1 MAGIPVPAGGSLE
14 APAAVGRP
22 RVDVC
27 PTEGGFSLNEP
38 QQPHRGTGAP
48 QTVAS
53 SRIDELLT
61 DFVDRAGELVSA
73 QQRMQGLLSA
83 VVALA
88 EDLSLEAVLHRV
100 VSSAC
105 HLLQAEYGALGVIGH
120 DRALS
125 HFITVGIDEEVARK
139 IGPLPTGHGVLGLL
153 IRDPKP
159 LRLHNLSQ
167 HPDAYG
173 FPKNHPP
180 MKSFLGVPIRV
191 RDVVFGNLYLTQKRG
206 GGDFTEE
213 DEELAEAFAAA
224 AGVAIENARL
234 YDDARRRTAW
244 LQACMEVTGRMMGD
258 EETPDGQNGEL
269 DMIAARALRE
279 SGSFLALILVQ
290 EEPPTGFR
298 VAGAAGSRA
307 PQWVGRALS
316 LDPREIQAVL
326 ATGKAAVI
334 EDAPSALGVAEGLP
348 AGRLLVIDLSARG
361 THHGL
366 LVLVREGAGTFSST
380 DLEMGTVFGSHV
392 ALALELA
399 RAHRMRE
406 QIAVFSDRD
415 RIARDLHDLVIQR
428 LFAAGL
434 SIQSLR
440 RYMSGDSAARTIQAV
455 TAELDETI
463 RELRNTI
470 YSLSEAAPET
480 ELLSS
485 RVLQTVRSGSHSL
498 PFVPL
503 LTLTGPIDDIRDEET
518 ALNILAVITEGLSN
532 AVRHSGGDTIQVKVA
547 VNDGQA
553 TVSIQDNGAGFTSPA
568 SGNGLVNMER
578 RANSLGGSFKVS
590 SSPHSGTSVTWR
602 APVF

>member
-1 MAGIPVPAGGSLE
+1 MDASPS
-14 APAAVGRP
+14 
-22 RVDVC
+22 
-27 PTEGGFSLNEP
+27 EGGFSLNEP
-38 QQPHRGTGAP
+38 TQQTGSGGRQP
-48 QTVAS
+48 VA
-53 SRIDELLT
+53 RIDELLT
-61 DFVDRAGELVSA
+61 DFVDRAGELVST
-73 QQRMQGLLSA
+73 QQRMQGLLNA

-105 HLLQAEYGALGVIGH
+105 HLLQAEYGALGVIGSDH
-120 DRALS
+120 ALS
-125 HFITVGIDEEVARK
+125 HFITVGIDEELARK

-153 IRDPKP
+153 IRNPKP
-159 LRLHNLSQ
+159 LRLHDLSQ

-180 MKSFLGVPIRV
+180 MNSFLGVPIRV

-206 GGDFTEE
+206 GGDFTDE
-213 DEELAEAFAAA
+213 DENLAEALAAA

-244 LQACMEVTGRMMGD
+244 LEACMDVTGKMMVD
-258 EETPDGQNGEL
+258 EEIPEGQEGGL

-279 SGSFLALILVQ
+279 SSSALALILVQ
-290 EEPPTGFR
+290 EATPSLFR
-298 VAGAAGSRA
+298 IAGAAGKLAS
-307 PQWVGRALS
+307 QWIGRLLS
-316 LDPREIQAVL
+316 LDSPEIDAVV
-326 ATGKAAVI
+326 ATGQAAVI
-334 EDAPSALGVAEGLP
+334 NDASSALGGDGGL
-348 AGRLLVIDLSARG
+348 ASARLLVIDLSARG

-366 LVLVREGAGTFSST
+366 LVLVLEAGGTFTTT
-380 DLEMGTVFGSHV
+380 DREMGTVFGSHV

-406 QIAVFSDRD
+406 QIAVFTDRD

-440 RYMSGDSAARTIQAV
+440 RFITSDSAASTIQTV
-455 TAELDETI
+455 TAELDDTI

-470 YSLSEAAPET
+470 YSLSDYAGEK

-485 RVLQTVRSGSHSL
+485 RVLQAVRSGARSL

-503 LTLTGPIDDIRDEET
+503 LTLTGPIDAVRDEET

-532 AVRHSGGDTIQVKVA
+532 AVRHSGADSIRVA
-547 VNDGQA
+547 VSVDDG
-553 TVSIQDNGAGFTSPA
+553 VVCILIQDNGAGFRMPSP
-568 SGNGLVNMER
+568 GNGLTNMQH
-578 RANSLGGSFKVS
+578 RATSLGGTFEVS
-590 SSPHSGTSVTWR
+590 SSTETGTSLTWSV
-602 APVF
+602 PVF

>member
-1 MAGIPVPAGGSLE
+1 MHRQQPAD
-14 APAAVGRP
+14 RP
-22 RVDVC
+22 RGC
-27 PTEGGFSLNEP
+27 LSIGRRFSLNEST
-38 QQPHRGTGAP
+38 QPTGTGAQQP
-48 QTVAS
+48 VAG
-53 SRIDELLT
+53 SRLDELLT

-105 HLLQAEYGALGVIGH
+105 HLLQAEYGALGVIGN

-125 HFITVGIDEEVARK
+125 HFITVGIDEELAHK
-139 IGPLPTGHGVLGLL
+139 IGSLPTGHGVLGLL

-159 LRLHNLSQ
+159 MRLHDLSQ
-167 HPDAYG
+167 HPDTYG
-173 FPKNHPP
+173 FRKNHPP

-206 GGDFTEE
+206 GGDFTDE
-213 DEELAEAFAAA
+213 DEDLAAALAAA

-234 YDDARRRTAW
+234 YDDAQRRTAW
-244 LQACMEVTGRMMGD
+244 LQACMDVTGKMMGD
-258 EETPDGQNGEL
+258 EETPEGQNGGL

-279 SGSFLALILVQ
+279 SSSALALILVQ
-290 EEPPTGFR
+290 EDTSKLYR
-298 VAGAAGSRA
+298 IAGAAGNLA
-307 PQWVGRALS
+307 PHWVGRLLS
-316 LDPREIQAVL
+316 FHSVEIDTVL

-334 EDAPSALGVAEGLP
+334 EDASSALGTGGDLA

-366 LVLVREGAGTFSST
+366 LVLLRERASGTFSTT
-380 DLEMGTVFGSHV
+380 DMEMGPVFGSHV

-406 QIAVFSDRD
+406 QLAVLTDRD

-440 RYMSGDSAARTIQAV
+440 RFITDDPAARTIQTV

-470 YSLSEAAPET
+470 YSLSDSATEK

-485 RVLQTVRSGSHSL
+485 RVLQAVRSGAQSL
-498 PFVPL
+498 SFVPL
-503 LTLTGPIDDIRDEET
+503 LTLTGPIDAIGDEET
-518 ALNILAVITEGLSN
+518 SLNILAVITEGLSN
-532 AVRHSGGDTIQVKVA
+532 AVRHSGADSIR
-547 VNDGQA
+547 
-553 TVSIQDNGAGFTSPA
+553 VSVSVDNGSVSILIQDNGTGFSVP
-568 SGNGLVNMER
+568 SLGNGLMNMR
-578 RANSLGGSFKVS
+578 DRATLLGGSLNIS
-590 SSPHSGTSVTWR
+590 SSPETGTALTWT
-602 APVF
+602 APVS

>member
-1 MAGIPVPAGGSLE
+1 MSDSTQPAEVNRQKAG
-14 APAAVGRP
+14 
-22 RVDVC
+22 
-27 PTEGGFSLNEP
+27 
-38 QQPHRGTGAP
+38 
-48 QTVAS
+48 
-53 SRIDELLT
+53 SRIPELLS
-61 DFVDRAGELVSA
+61 DFAEYTGEPA
-73 QQRMQGLLSA
+73 KGHQRMQGLLNA

-105 HLLQAEYGALGVIGH
+105 HLVGAEYGALGVIGN

-125 HFITVGIDEEVARK
+125 HFITVGIDDELAQK

-159 LRLHNLSQ
+159 LRLHDLSH

-173 FPKNHPP
+173 FPRHHPP

-191 RDVVFGNLYLTQKRG
+191 RDVVFGNLYLTQKM
-206 GGDFTEE
+206 GGDDFTDD
-213 DEELAEAFAAA
+213 DERLAEALAAA

-234 YDDARRRTAW
+234 YDEARRRASW
-244 LQACMEVTGRMMGD
+244 LQACMDVTGRMLGNED
-258 EETPDGQNGEL
+258 TPAGQDGGL

-279 SGSFLALILVQ
+279 SSAELALILVSYDVGAD
-290 EEPPTGFR
+290 TGSGEGAETVFR
-298 VAGAAGSRA
+298 VAGSS
-307 PQWVGRALS
+307 GRSSASWLGRLLS
-316 LDPREIQAVL
+316 LDSAEISAVV
-326 ATGKAAVI
+326 ATGNATMI
-334 EDAPSALGVAEGLP
+334 EDAGSVLGDRDVP
-348 AGRLLVIDLSARG
+348 AASWLLAIDLSAHG

-366 LVLVREGAGTFSST
+366 LVLVGTDVSGTFRTT
-380 DLEMGTVFGSHV
+380 DMEMGPVFGSHV
-392 ALALELA
+392 ALALESA
-399 RAHRMRE
+399 RTHRMRE

-440 RYMSGDSAARTIQAV
+440 RFMSDDSAARTIKTV

-470 YSLSEAAPET
+470 YSLSDSAGEK

-485 RVLQTVRSGSHSL
+485 RVLQAVRSGAHSL

-503 LTLTGPIDDIRDEET
+503 LTLTGPIDAIQDEET
-518 ALNILAVITEGLSN
+518 TVNVLAVITEGLSN
-532 AVRHSGGDTIQVKVA
+532 AVRHSGGDSIQVSVA
-547 VNDGQA
+547 VNDGHVA
-553 TVSIQDNGAGFTSPA
+553 VNIQDNGTGYGAAPA
-568 SGNGLVNMER
+568 PGNGLQNMER
-578 RANSLGGSFKVS
+578 RARALGGSFDIS
-590 SSPHSGTSVTWR
+590 SSPRTGTSLTWT